1 MNFKFMVGQWVEFC
15 PAGGLPGRYNVIR
28 LMPVEPYYDEPY
40 YRIRG
45 ERAGDEW
52 VVIEC
57 NLSADVG
64 TTQYYEKIAQQLK
77 GLRRRRSPTDVP
89 AENRTSDGLP

>member
-1 MNFKFMVGQWVEFC
+1 MNFKFTVGQWVEYC
-15 PAGGLPGRYNVIR
+15 PADGLPGRYNVIR

-57 NLSADVG
+57 NLSVDVG
-64 TTQYYEKIAQQLK
+64 TTQYYETIAQQLK
-77 GLRRRRSPTDVP
+77 GLRRQRAPIDVP
-89 AENRTSDGLP
+89 AENRRSEGLS

>member
-1 MNFKFMVGQWVEFC
+1 MNFKFIVGQLVEFC
-15 PAGGLPGRYNVIR
+15 PAGGIPGRYNVIR
-28 LMPVEPYYDEPY
+28 RMPVEPYHDEPY

-45 ERAGDEW
+45 ERGGDEW

-64 TTQYYEKIAQQLK
+64 TIQYYETIDQQLK
-77 GLRRRRSPTDVP
+77 GLRRQKSPDMPT
-89 AENRTSDGLP
+89 ENRTSGG